1 MRTTKKQLEAKV
13 AWLQRDVDDHYSRS
27 KEWKR
32 YADVMEALLRLGE
45 HHLSYQT
52 LRVLADEL
60 RAAAEKPTTSSDII
74 ATQLEAVAP
83 LAAKFYEK
91 EDALVS
97 KIQPRD
103 LRIPIRWD
111 VDPPHDSP
119 AGKAVINAVNKTV
132 SGAMAEFRAARDKI
146 SQPNSRPKSPPKRPA
161 RSRPT

>member
-13 AWLQRDVDDHYSRS
+13 AWLQRDVDDYYSRS

-45 HHLSYQT
+45 HHRSYQT

-60 RAAAEKPTTSSDII
+60 RAAAEKPTTSSNII
-74 ATQLEAVAP
+74 AAQLETVAP
-83 LAAKFYEK
+83 LVGEFWEK

-97 KIQPRD
+97 RLKKQESRD
-103 LRIPIRWD
+103 LRIPIPLR
-111 VDPPHDSP
+111 P
-119 AGKAVINAVNKTV
+119 GNKFVNGYLDGSYSTADEADAK
-132 SGAMAEFRAARDKI
+132 MAPRKRKI